1 MPRKVEYVNA
11 VEAARLTG
19 LSEKTIRRKLD
30 AGELKAEKRGTVYA
44 IRVTDLMNLTL
55 HKQFPDLLTTH
66 IQELEEQLKWQAEH
80 ISKLERRVQELE
92 RRLPQPVTRPLTPI
106 PPRPIVL
113 EKLDVREEPPSK
125 DTTLPQAEQDRPL
138 PTWARLPAWGVR
150 GQVEERDQRPLL
162 PQQKERHSGE

>member
-44 IRVTDLMNLTL
+44 IRVTDLLTL

-92 RRLPQPVTRPLTPI
+92 RR
-106 PPRPIVL
+106 
-113 EKLDVREEPPSK
+113 SSS
-125 DTTLPQAEQDRPL
+125 QAI
-138 PTWARLPAWGVR
+138 
-150 GQVEERDQRPLL
+150 
-162 PQQKERHSGE
+162 